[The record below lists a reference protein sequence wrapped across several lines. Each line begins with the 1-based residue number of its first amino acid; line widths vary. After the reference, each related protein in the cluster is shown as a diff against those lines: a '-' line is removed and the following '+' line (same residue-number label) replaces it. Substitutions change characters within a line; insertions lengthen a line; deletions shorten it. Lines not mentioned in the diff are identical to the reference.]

1 MSIQLQLGSSIVS
14 TFPRLNYRWWYAIA
28 ELIDNSTQ
36 SYFDNKEALDK
47 HYKKTNDSLKISFV
61 KDKNFIRLSDN
72 AFGMNENILERALT
86 VAQPPPLPAGKKRHG
101 RSRYGMGM
109 KTSSG
114 WMGETLSIRT
124 TELNSGKEI
133 SLKVHWPDVAAG
145 NTALE
150 IKSRKVPK
158 TSCGTTI
165 EVSNL
170 HNPMQGST
178 ITKCKKYLGSMYRID
193 IREKTATI
201 EWDGKALEAWGV
213 DDDAFQKRPNKKP
226 WKKELKGLKTKKV
239 KSKKKE
245 SKSITGWVGVLGQG
259 KAGRVN
265 AGFSIFHNNRQ
276 VVGYPEAWKPES
288 IFGEWGSNDLI
299 NQRITGELHLDDFE
313 VSHTKDGIYWKFD
326 EEREVG
332 ELIKGKIGDLI
343 TQAKKTYKSQK
354 GNQKGVRKAM
364 EEAAK
369 VLKEEISSEVLDKE
383 VDLSVVEPPATKDE
397 INAQSEAAIESAK
410 AKNKPAMKVDLSQY
424 TVELYLENH
433 GADKPYYSNSAFSE
447 EKDVLYVVVNLD
459 HPWFES
465 VDQDVANLNLRH
477 VVYDAISEH
486 TAGLL
491 KRVDHTTVNS
501 MKNRFLKIPWKL
513 SNE

>member
-86 VAQPPPLPAGKKRHG
+86 VVASFACWEKETC

-170 HNPMQGST
+170 HNPMQ
-178 ITKCKKYLGSMYRID
+178 
-193 IREKTATI
+193 
-201 EWDGKALEAWGV
+201 V
-213 DDDAFQKRPNKKP
+213 
-226 WKKELKGLKTKKV
+226 
-239 KSKKKE
+239 
-245 SKSITGWVGVLGQG
+245 
-259 KAGRVN
+259 
-265 AGFSIFHNNRQ
+265 
-276 VVGYPEAWKPES
+276 
-288 IFGEWGSNDLI
+288 
-299 NQRITGELHLDDFE
+299 QR
-313 VSHTKDGIYWKFD
+313 
-326 EEREVG
+326 
-332 ELIKGKIGDLI
+332 
-343 TQAKKTYKSQK
+343 
-354 GNQKGVRKAM
+354 
-364 EEAAK
+364 
-369 VLKEEISSEVLDKE
+369 
-383 VDLSVVEPPATKDE
+383 
-397 INAQSEAAIESAK
+397 
-410 AKNKPAMKVDLSQY
+410 
-424 TVELYLENH
+424 
-433 GADKPYYSNSAFSE
+433 
-447 EKDVLYVVVNLD
+447 
-459 HPWFES
+459 
-465 VDQDVANLNLRH
+465 
-477 VVYDAISEH
+477 
-486 TAGLL
+486 
-491 KRVDHTTVNS
+491 
-501 MKNRFLKIPWKL
+501 
-513 SNE
+513 